1 METLL
6 DTQKVLVETLNGY
19 IESTERKLD
28 KIKKLQSSLIHVQN
42 ASSGNFQEF
51 VSNPINAFV
60 LIKKFTVDWD
70 EARTVMSCQ
79 PSNEIAAGNVV
90 FPDQDDL
97 SGAAKALL
105 RVQQT
110 YSLETDYLSEGKILG
125 AANGLPLSAD
135 DCFELGRQAFH
146 AGFYDS
152 AISWL
157 ELSQQKQ
164 FENGSDI
171 RNSSEILTYLAMS
184 EYQLDRIY
192 KNLNRLERNSLERE
206 SEFMH
211 LASSL
216 LQLGFMSVAK
226 PDNPLGG
233 FLEKAVSQ
241 NIFVGHTNIFDE
253 ATYRKLCQS
262 SMQALSASY
271 SSNLKC
277 HLQSHHPYLLLQ
289 PVKEEQLWDEPKIS
303 LFYDIISD
311 REINIMKSLALP
323 ALKRAEVAE
332 YNAGLG
338 HRVSDTRVTKIAWL
352 REMDHPLIPK
362 MYHRIE
368 AITGLSSSSA
378 EPFQMANYGLGG
390 HFHLHMDVLPDTE
403 TYFGPEMGNRV
414 ATWLTYLS
422 DVSGGGA
429 TVFPR
434 LNITVWPKKGS
445 ALFWHNVKSNGIGDI
460 LTLHGA
466 CPVVT
471 GSKWVTNVW
480 FHERGQEFRLKCG
493 IHPESSL
500 LPTHAFEKS

>member
-171 RNSSEILTYLAMS
+171 RNSSEILTYLAIKRK
-184 EYQLDRIY
+184 RIY
-192 KNLNRLERNSLERE
+192 APR
-206 SEFMH
+206 
-211 LASSL
+211 
-216 LQLGFMSVAK
+216 Q
-226 PDNPLGG
+226 
-233 FLEKAVSQ
+233 
-241 NIFVGHTNIFDE
+241 
-253 ATYRKLCQS
+253 QS
-262 SMQALSASY
+262 SAARFHVRCQTRQSSGRIPGKSSFPKHLRGPYEYFRRSHLPEALPVQHAGSFSESFLPLVKIFAMKSY